1 MSELVAKTLVHL
13 LEAENMTNR
22 QLALDLNVSES
33 MVSKMRNGAR
43 KMPWDVAET
52 SLKKFDQPFFAM
64 GIMHHFS
71 DGCAPPVFSGD
82 SVERHRLAFEEIMV
96 NEAQEIVKTLH
107 EVSFVKNPKIVT
119 AEEKERVIEAIKEL
133 LDVEAWAKNLAALLC
148 KEYRISLKECYRKR
162 QITWRARGWM
172 TS

>member
-1 MSELVAKTLVHL
+1 MSVISRSIRHL
-13 LEAENMTNR
+13 LEAEKMTGS
-22 QLALDLNVSES
+22 QLADDLNVSEQ
-33 MVSKMRNGAR
+33 MVSHMKNDRR
-43 KMPWDVAET
+43 KMPIDIAEAA
-52 SLKKFDQPFFAM
+52 LKKFDQPFFAM

-148 KEYRISLKECYRKR
+148 KEYGISLKECYRKR
-162 QITWRARGWM
+162 QITWIARGWM